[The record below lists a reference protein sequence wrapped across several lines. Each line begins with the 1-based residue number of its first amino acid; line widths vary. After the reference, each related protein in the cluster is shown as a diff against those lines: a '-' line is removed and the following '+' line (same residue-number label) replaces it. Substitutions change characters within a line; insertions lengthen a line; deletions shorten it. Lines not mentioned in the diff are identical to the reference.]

1 MGIKSD
7 WYLLDDD
14 EKAIQSLRE
23 RIENLLT
30 IATRTT
36 RGYESNGSRKIGGTK
51 DKNADIVIK
60 IMELED
66 ELAEL
71 NHSKRVKSVWMKLQI
86 SRIQKDKRKVF
97 IDRYLRNMSLMETA
111 KANGITKKTVCQTLK
126 NFEKNKKNT

>member
-71 NHSKRVKSVWMKLQI
+71 SHSKRVKSVWMKLQI

-97 IDRYLRNMSLMETA
+97 IDRYLRNMSLTETA

-126 NFEKNKKNT
+126 NFEKN

>member
-23 RIENLLT
+23 RIESLVT

-36 RGYESNGSRKIGGTK
+36 RGFEATGSRKIGGTK
-51 DKNADIVIK
+51 DKNADIVLK

-71 NHSKRVKSVWMKLQI
+71 DYDYRI
-86 SRIQKDKRKVF
+86 SRCSLIVNIANVPKEYRKIF
-97 IDRYLRNMSLMETA
+97 IDRYLKGMSLNETA
-111 KANGITKKTVCQTLK
+111 RANGITKMTVCRILK
-126 NFEKNKKNT
+126 NF

>member
-71 NHSKRVKSVWMKLQI
+71 SHSKRVKSVWMKLQI

-97 IDRYLRNMSLMETA
+97 IDRYLRNMSLTETA
-111 KANGITKKTVCQTLK
+111 KANSITKKTVCQTLK
-126 NFEKNKKNT
+126 KFEKN

>member
-23 RIENLLT
+23 RIESLVT

-36 RGYESNGSRKIGGTK
+36 RGFEATGSRKIGGTK
-51 DKNADIVIK
+51 DKNADIVLK
-60 IMELED
+60 IMELEN

-71 NHSKRVKSVWMKLQI
+71 DYDYRI
-86 SRIQKDKRKVF
+86 SRCSLIVNIANVPKEYRKIF
-97 IDRYLRNMSLMETA
+97 IDRYLKGMSLNETA
-111 KANGITKKTVCQTLK
+111 RANGITKMTVCRILK
-126 NFEKNKKNT
+126 NF